1 MKAGQL
7 FHFITAGDIYLK
19 WTHTHTRTQINQKPA
34 DLVTR
39 GLNGSLTGTT
49 RAEDRHLALPR
60 ERDPTE
66 VFILQGKHQ
75 KDVNIQVLQHVQ
87 QSCNG
92 FIQPVGL

>member
-1 MKAGQL
+1 M
-7 FHFITAGDIYLK
+7 DS
-19 WTHTHTRTQINQKPA
+19 HTHTQINQKPA

-39 GLNGSLTGTT
+39 GPNRSLTGNT

-60 ERDPTE
+60 EHDPTE

-92 FIQPVGL
+92 FIQPEGL